1 MARPLGEFRILDKD
15 LERLTNA
22 ETASA
27 RFFRPQVRLAIAIV
41 LIALGGLLA
50 FGALGAG
57 ADIGMLAAGLAV
69 ATYMALSMGG
79 NDAANSLGPA
89 VGAGAIG
96 LTSGLILVA
105 IMQVSGVVLAGGEVT
120 DRLARDLVTIDLSQ
134 APAQSVRI
142 MVAALLAASIWVS
155 LATWAEAPVSTTHS
169 VVGAILGAGIATF
182 GWQAINWPVI
192 ALIAA
197 GWLLS
202 PMVAGV
208 LAAFLL
214 AMLRRLIIDTPD
226 PLAAAR
232 RWLPPLIALTVSLFV
247 LHVQVYVMGF
257 GALQSGVVALALAA
271 LAWLFSI
278 HRINRMIA
286 GESDAKSAIKSVL
299 NLPLVISAL
308 LMGFA
313 HGSNDASNV
322 TAPLTIIFEGT
333 RATGGMVQGLAPL
346 LAGLGIA
353 AGTLLFGRKLVH
365 MVGSKITRLNNNRAF
380 CVTLATA
387 ITVITASAVGMPLS
401 TTHVAI
407 GGVFGVGFY
416 REWRDRHLVKPR
428 AQMPTEERRRR
439 HLVRRSHVRTVFGAW
454 LVTVPV
460 AAALAALA
468 TVLIG

>member
-1 MARPLGEFRILDKD
+1 MVRPPSEYRILDKD
-15 LERLTNA
+15 LERLSNA

-41 LIALGGLLA
+41 LIALAGLLA
-50 FGALGAG
+50 FGTLGGG

-96 LTSGLILVA
+96 LTSGLVLVA
-105 IMQVSGVVLAGGEVT
+105 IMQVSGVVLAGAEVT
-120 DRLARDLVTIDLSQ
+120 DRLARDLVTVDLSLD
-134 APAQSVRI
+134 PAQSVRI

-169 VVGAILGAGIATF
+169 VVGAIMGAGIATL

-192 ALIAA
+192 ALIAS
-197 GWLLS
+197 GWVLS
-202 PMVAGV
+202 PMIAGA

-232 RWLPPLIALTVSLFV
+232 RWLPPMIALTVALFV
-247 LHVQVYVMGF
+247 FHVLANAVGYEKPIS
-257 GALQSGVVALALAA
+257 AVVSITLAA
-271 LAWLFSI
+271 LAWVFSAR
-278 HRINRMIA
+278 RIAVMIA
-286 GESDAKSAIKSVL
+286 RERDAKSAIKSVL

-322 TAPLTIIFEGT
+322 TAPLTIIFDGT
-333 RATGGMVQGLAPL
+333 RATGGMVQGFAPL

-416 REWRDRHLVKPR
+416 REWRDRNLAKPR
-428 AQMPTEERRRR
+428 AEMPSEERRRR

-460 AAALAALA
+460 AALLAALA
-468 TVLIG
+468 TRLID

>member
-1 MARPLGEFRILDKD
+1 MIRPLREFRILDKD

-27 RFFRPQVRLAIAIV
+27 RFFRPHVRLAMAIV

-50 FGALGAG
+50 LGTMGGG

-96 LTSGLILVA
+96 LGTGLALVA
-105 IMQVSGVVLAGGEVT
+105 VMQVSGVVLAGGEVT
-120 DRLARDLVTIDLSQ
+120 DRLARDLVTVDLSLM
-134 APAQSVRI
+134 PDQSVRI

-169 VVGAILGAGIATF
+169 VVGAIAGAGIATL
-182 GWQAINWPVI
+182 GWQAVNWPVMTLI
-192 ALIAA
+192 AL

-202 PMVAGV
+202 PMIAGA

-214 AMLRRLIIDTPD
+214 AMLRRLIIDRPD

-232 RWLPPLIALTVSLFV
+232 RWLPPLIGLTVGLFAY
-247 LHVQVYVMGF
+247 HVQANAVGF
-257 GALQSGVVALALAA
+257 DAGRSALFACGLAG
-271 LAWLFSI
+271 LAWLLSAWQVT
-278 HRINRMIA
+278 RMIA
-286 GESDAKSAIKSVL
+286 RERDAKSAIKSVL

-333 RATGGMVQGLAPL
+333 RATGGAVQGFVPL

-387 ITVITASAVGMPLS
+387 ITVIGASAVGMPLS

-416 REWRDRHLVKPR
+416 REWRDRNLAKPR
-428 AQMPTEERRRR
+428 PEMPTEERRRR

-460 AAALAALA
+460 AACLAAAA
-468 TVLIG
+468 TLLIG

>member
-1 MARPLGEFRILDKD
+1 MVRPLREFRILDKD

-27 RFFRPQVRLAIAIV
+27 RFFRPQLRLAIAIV

-50 FGALGAG
+50 FGALGGETDA
-57 ADIGMLAAGLAV
+57 GMLAAGLAV

-96 LTSGLILVA
+96 LTAGLVLVA
-105 IMQVSGVVLAGGEVT
+105 IMQISGVVLAGAEVT
-120 DRLARDLVTIDLSQ
+120 DRLARDLVTVDLSLT
-134 APAQSVRI
+134 PGQSVRM

-155 LATWAEAPVSTTHS
+155 LATWAEAPVSTTHA
-169 VVGAILGAGIATF
+169 VVGAIVGAGIATL
-182 GWQAINWPVI
+182 GWQTINWPVI

-208 LAAFLL
+208 LAALLL
-214 AMLRRLIIDTPD
+214 AMLRRQIIDTPD
-226 PLAAAR
+226 PLASAR

-247 LHVQVYVMGF
+247 FHIQVYVIGF
-257 GALQSGVVALALAA
+257 GALQSGVVALVLAA
-271 LAWLFSI
+271 LAWGLSLR
-278 HRINRMIA
+278 RIDLMVAR
-286 GESDAKSAIKSVL
+286 ESDAKSAIKSVL

-322 TAPLTIIFEGT
+322 TAPLTVILDGT

-416 REWRDRHLVKPR
+416 REWRDRRLARPR